1 MPRKLTFRH
10 IETIRAVML
19 TGSVTGAATCLFVTQ
34 PAISHLI
41 RDVED
46 ILGFT
51 LFDRRFGRVVPTARA
66 ELLFGEIERS
76 FVSLDYLNDFSSRL
90 RDGEQRI
97 ITFGA
102 VPVASIALLPYVI
115 RSYRESVAEDF
126 FVVWSRS
133 SEQVIS
139 MVSSQKADLGF
150 ALAIPPIPGVKSEV
164 LAVFRA
170 LCLLP
175 AGHRLKDVD
184 IVRAG
189 DLQGDLMITPSNDEG
204 IVDATSE
211 AFRSYGAPPAAI
223 VECPA
228 ATAAC
233 AMVEAGIG
241 FTLLDPV
248 AAFPFRNSSIIVK
261 PFEPP
266 IRFEFRAYWLEA
278 RKPAFDR
285 ARILA
290 LARQRMGEIAAD
302 FPQAFSD
309 VEDSDRRSHGGEA
322 ASTAIA
328 PAPAGSTSRRAG
340 QARSRR

>member
-10 IETIRAVML
+10 IETIRAIML
-19 TGSVTGAATCLFVTQ
+19 TGSVTGAATRLFVTQ

-51 LFDRRFGRVVPTARA
+51 LFDRRFGRLVPTARA

-97 ITFGA
+97 INFGA
-102 VPVASIALLPYVI
+102 VPVASIALLPQVI
-115 RSYRESVAEDF
+115 RGYRESVAEDF

-150 ALAIPPIPGVKSEV
+150 ALAIPPIPGVTSEV
-164 LAVFRA
+164 IAVFRA

-175 AGHRLKDVD
+175 AGHRLKDFD
-184 IVRAG
+184 IVTAG
-189 DLQGDLMITPSNDEG
+189 DLHGELMITPSNEEG
-204 IVDATSE
+204 IVDATGE
-211 AFRSYGAPPAAI
+211 AFRSYGAPPTAI

-248 AAFPFRNSSIIVK
+248 AAFPFRNSSIIFK

-266 IRFEFRAYWLEA
+266 ILFEFRAYWLEA

-285 ARILA
+285 SRILV
-290 LARQRMGEIAAD
+290 LARQRMAEIAAA
-302 FPQAFSD
+302 FPQALSPLAP
-309 VEDSDRRSHGGEA
+309 DRRRTDDLTA
-322 ASTAIA
+322 AAA
-328 PAPAGSTSRRAG
+328 PVPAGSTSRRAG
-340 QARSRR
+340 RAR

>member
-19 TGSVTGAATCLFVTQ
+19 TGSVTGAAVRLFVTQ

-46 ILGFT
+46 ILGFA
-51 LFDRRFGRVVPTARA
+51 LFDRRFGRLMPTARA

-76 FVSLDYLNDFSSRL
+76 FVSLDHLNDFSSRL
-90 RDGEQRI
+90 RDGEQRTI
-97 ITFGA
+97 SFGA
-102 VPVASIALLPYVI
+102 VPVASIALLPQII
-115 RSYRESVAEDF
+115 RSYRETVAEDF
-126 FVVWSRS
+126 FTVSSRS

-139 MVSSQKADLGF
+139 MVSSQKVDLGF
-150 ALAIPPIPGVKSEV
+150 ALAIPPIPGVKSDV

-175 AGHRLKDVD
+175 AGHRLEDVD

-189 DLQGDLMITPSNDEG
+189 DLQDDLMITPSNEEG
-204 IVDATSE
+204 IVDATSD
-211 AFRSYGAPPAAI
+211 AFGSDGSRPAAI

-248 AAFPFRNSSIIVK
+248 AAFPFRKSSIVFK

-266 IRFEFRAYWLEA
+266 ILFEFRAYWLEA

-290 LARQRMGEIAAD
+290 LARQRMSEIAAE
-302 FPQAFSD
+302 FPQAASD
-309 VEDSDRRSHGGEA
+309 PEECDRRSDGV
-322 ASTAIA
+322 TATIA
-328 PAPAGSTSRRAG
+328 PDPAGSTSRRAG
-340 QARSRR
+340 QAPSRR

>member
-10 IETIRAVML
+10 IEAIRAIML
-19 TGSVTGAATCLFVTQ
+19 TGSVTGAATRLHVTQ

-41 RDVED
+41 RDVEG

-51 LFDRRFGRVVPTARA
+51 LFDRRFGRLVATARA
-66 ELLFGEIERS
+66 ELLFSEIERS

-90 RDGEQRI
+90 RDGEQRTI
-97 ITFGA
+97 NFGA
-102 VPVASIALLPYVI
+102 VPVASIALLPHVI
-115 RSYRESVAEDF
+115 RSYRESIAADF
-126 FVVWSRS
+126 FMVWSRS

-139 MVSSQKADLGF
+139 MVSSQKVDLGF
-150 ALAIPPIPGVKSEV
+150 ALAIPPIPGVHSEV

-175 AGHRLKDVD
+175 AGHRLKNVP
-184 IVRAG
+184 VVTAG
-189 DLQGDLMITPSNDEG
+189 DLQGDHMIAPSNEEG
-204 IVDATSE
+204 ILDATSD
-211 AFRSYGAPPAAI
+211 AFRPYGMPPTAI

-233 AMVEAGIG
+233 AMVETGIG

-248 AAFPFRNSSIIVK
+248 AAFPFRDSSIIFK

-266 IRFEFRAYWLEA
+266 ILFEFRAYWLEA
-278 RKPAFDR
+278 RKPVFDR
-285 ARILA
+285 TRVLA
-290 LARQRMGEIAAD
+290 LARQRMAEIAACFRQPSPD
-302 FPQAFSD
+302 A
-309 VEDSDRRSHGGEA
+309 EDGDRRLSVVSAAPA
-322 ASTAIA
+322 ASEPG
-328 PAPAGSTSRRAG
+328 PAESTNRRAA

>member
-1 MPRKLTFRH
+1 VPRKLTFRH
-10 IETIRAVML
+10 IEAIRAIML
-19 TGSVTGAATCLFVTQ
+19 TGSVTGAATRLYVTQ

-41 RDVED
+41 RDVEA

-51 LFDRRFGRVVPTARA
+51 LFDRRFGRLVPTARA

-90 RDGEQRI
+90 RDGEQRTI
-97 ITFGA
+97 NFGA
-102 VPVASIALLPYVI
+102 VPVASIALLPHVI
-115 RSYRESVAEDF
+115 RSYRESVAADF
-126 FVVWSRS
+126 FMVWSRS

-139 MVSSQKADLGF
+139 MVSSQKVDLGF
-150 ALAIPPIPGVKSEV
+150 ALAIPPIPGVQSDV

-184 IVRAG
+184 VVTASDLEG
-189 DLQGDLMITPSNDEG
+189 DRMIAPSNEEG
-204 IVDATSE
+204 ILDATSE
-211 AFRSYGAPPAAI
+211 AFRSHGLPPTAI

-233 AMVEAGIG
+233 AMVEAGVG

-248 AAFPFRNSSIIVK
+248 AAFPFRNSSIIFK

-266 IRFEFRAYWLEA
+266 ILFEFRAYWLEA
-278 RKPAFDR
+278 RKPIFDR
-285 ARILA
+285 TRVLA
-290 LARQRMGEIAAD
+290 LARQRMAEIAAC
-302 FPQAFSD
+302 FPPPLSGTGD
-309 VEDSDRRSHGGEA
+309 GDRRLTVVSA
-322 ASTAIA
+322 ASEASE
-328 PAPAGSTSRRAG
+328 PAHAGSTSRRAG
-340 QARSRR
+340 QGRSRR